1 MLPDSLKLRNN
12 HSEAKLLLISS
23 YEAIVFRIPG
33 YKFKYKGNFHE
44 ICPYKFY
51 GMSALYE
58 LLKYTVP
65 SLVVLATAYY
75 LLKMFLDKETEKTQM
90 QMRLDVQKV
99 SLPIRMQAY
108 ERLVLLLERIEPAG
122 LLVRTN
128 LPGMNASQLQS
139 ALIQTIRSEFEHN
152 LSQQLYVSTKVWEMV
167 RNAREETIKRI
178 NTSAM
183 KLTPE
188 ATSTDLAS
196 LILID
201 DIDAE
206 QSAVKG
212 ALDLLKSEARN
223 NFF

>member
-1 MLPDSLKLRNN
+1 MQ
-12 HSEAKLLLISS
+12 
-23 YEAIVFRIPG
+23 
-33 YKFKYKGNFHE
+33 
-44 ICPYKFY
+44 
-51 GMSALYE
+51 ALFE

-75 LLKMFLDKETEKTQM
+75 VLKMFLEKEAEKTQM
-90 QMRLDVQKV
+90 QMRLDVQKI
-99 SLPIRMQAY
+99 SLPVRMQAY

-139 ALIQTIRSEFEHN
+139 ALVQNIRSEFEHN
-152 LSQQLYVSTKVWEMV
+152 LSQQLYVSNKAWEMV

-183 KLTPE
+183 KLTPD

-196 LILID
+196 LILIN
-201 DIDAE
+201 DIDAD

-212 ALDLLKSEARN
+212 ALDRLKSEARN

>member
-1 MLPDSLKLRNN
+1 MQ
-12 HSEAKLLLISS
+12 
-23 YEAIVFRIPG
+23 
-33 YKFKYKGNFHE
+33 
-44 ICPYKFY
+44 
-51 GMSALYE
+51 ALYE

-75 LLKMFLDKETEKTQM
+75 LLKIFLDKETEKIQM
-90 QMRLDVQKV
+90 QMRLDIQKI
-99 SLPIRMQAY
+99 SLPVRMQAY

-128 LPGMNASQLQS
+128 APGMNASQLHS
-139 ALIQTIRSEFEHN
+139 ALIQNIRSEFEHN
-152 LSQQLYVSTKVWEMV
+152 LSQQLYVSTKAWEMV

-178 NTSAM
+178 NTAAT
-183 KLTPE
+183 KLIPE

-196 LILID
+196 LILIND
-201 DIDAE
+201 MDAE

-212 ALDLLKSEARN
+212 ALDLLKSEARL

>member
-1 MLPDSLKLRNN
+1 MQ
-12 HSEAKLLLISS
+12 ALLELI
-23 YEAIVFRIPG
+23 
-33 YKFKYKGNFHE
+33 
-44 ICPYKFY
+44 
-51 GMSALYE
+51 
-58 LLKYTVP
+58 KYTVP

-75 LLKMFLDKETEKTQM
+75 LLKMFLDKETEKAQM
-90 QMRLDVQKV
+90 QMRLDVQKI
-99 SLPIRMQAY
+99 SLPVRMQAY

-128 LPGMNASQLQS
+128 LPGMNASQLHS

-167 RNAREETIKRI
+167 RNAREESIKRI
-178 NTSAM
+178 NTAAM

-188 ATSTDLAS
+188 ATSADLAS
-196 LILID
+196 LILIND
-201 DIDAE
+201 MDSA

-212 ALDLLKSEARN
+212 ALNELKSEARN

>member
-1 MLPDSLKLRNN
+1 MIQL
-12 HSEAKLLLISS
+12 
-23 YEAIVFRIPG
+23 F
-33 YKFKYKGNFHE
+33 
-44 ICPYKFY
+44 
-51 GMSALYE
+51 E

-65 SLVVLATAYY
+65 SLVVLAAAYY
-75 LLKMFLDKETEKTQM
+75 LLKMFLDKEAEKSQM
-90 QMRLDVQKV
+90 QIKVDLQKI
-99 SLPIRMQAY
+99 SLPVRMQAY

-128 LPGMNASQLQS
+128 TPGMTALQLQS
-139 ALIQTIRSEFEHN
+139 ALVQSIRSEFEHN

-183 KLTPE
+183 KLPAE
-188 ATSTDLAS
+188 ATSADLAS
-196 LILID
+196 LILIN

-212 ALDLLKSEARN
+212 ALDLLKEEARS

>member
-1 MLPDSLKLRNN
+1 MLALTEL
-12 HSEAKLLLISS
+12 
-23 YEAIVFRIPG
+23 
-33 YKFKYKGNFHE
+33 FKYT
-44 ICPYKFY
+44 I
-51 GMSALYE
+51 
-58 LLKYTVP
+58 P

-75 LLKMFLDKETEKTQM
+75 LLKMFLDKESEKTQM
-90 QMRLDVQKV
+90 QMRLDVQKI
-99 SLPIRMQAY
+99 SLPVRMQAY

-128 LPGMNASQLQS
+128 QPGMNATNLQS
-139 ALIQTIRSEFEHN
+139 ALIQSIRSEFEHN
-152 LSQQLYVSTKVWEMV
+152 LSQQLYVSTKAWEMV

-178 NTSAM
+178 NTAAM

-196 LILID
+196 LILIND
-201 DIDAE
+201 MDAE

-212 ALDLLKSEARN
+212 ALDLLKTEARN

>member
-1 MLPDSLKLRNN
+1 MQ
-12 HSEAKLLLISS
+12 
-23 YEAIVFRIPG
+23 V
-33 YKFKYKGNFHE
+33 
-44 ICPYKFY
+44 
-51 GMSALYE
+51 LYE
-58 LLKYTVP
+58 LLKFTVP
-65 SLVVLATAYY
+65 SLVVLATAYF
-75 LLKMFLDKETEKTQM
+75 LLKMFLDKEAEKTQM
-90 QMRLDVQKV
+90 QMRLDVQKI
-99 SLPIRMQAY
+99 SLPVRMQAY

-128 LPGMNASQLQS
+128 LPGMNASHLQS
-139 ALIQTIRSEFEHN
+139 ALIQTIRSEFDHN
-152 LSQQLYVSTKVWEMV
+152 LSQQLYVSTKAWEMV

-188 ATSTDLAS
+188 ATAADLAS
-196 LILID
+196 LILIN

-206 QSAVKG
+206 QSVVKD

>member
-1 MLPDSLKLRNN
+1 ML
-12 HSEAKLLLISS
+12 
-23 YEAIVFRIPG
+23 
-33 YKFKYKGNFHE
+33 
-44 ICPYKFY
+44 
-51 GMSALYE
+51 ALFE

-75 LLKMFLDKETEKTQM
+75 LLKMFLDKEAEKTQM
-90 QMRLDVQKV
+90 QMRLDVQKI
-99 SLPIRMQAY
+99 SLPVRMQAY

-128 LPGMNASQLQS
+128 SPGMNASQLQS
-139 ALIQTIRSEFEHN
+139 ALIQSIRSEFEHN
-152 LSQQLYVSTKVWEMV
+152 LSQQLYVSTKAWEMV
-167 RNAREETIKRI
+167 RNAREEAIKRI

-188 ATSTDLAS
+188 ASSTDLAS
-196 LILID
+196 LILIN

>member
-1 MLPDSLKLRNN
+1 MV
-12 HSEAKLLLISS
+12 ALI
-23 YEAIVFRIPG
+23 
-33 YKFKYKGNFHE
+33 E
-44 ICPYKFY
+44 I
-51 GMSALYE
+51 
-58 LLKYTVP
+58 LKYTVP

-75 LLKMFLDKETEKTQM
+75 LLKMFLEKEAEKTQM
-90 QMRLDVQKV
+90 QMRLDVQKIT
-99 SLPIRMQAY
+99 LPVRMQAY

-128 LPGMNASQLQS
+128 QPGMNASQLQS
-139 ALIQTIRSEFEHN
+139 ALIQSIRSEFEHN
-152 LSQQLYVSTKVWEMV
+152 LSQQVYVSTKAWEMV

-196 LILID
+196 LILIN

-212 ALDLLKSEARN
+212 ALDLLKAEARN

>member
-1 MLPDSLKLRNN
+1 ML
-12 HSEAKLLLISS
+12 
-23 YEAIVFRIPG
+23 
-33 YKFKYKGNFHE
+33 
-44 ICPYKFY
+44 
-51 GMSALYE
+51 ALYE
-58 LLKYTVP
+58 LLKYTIP

-90 QMRLDVQKV
+90 QMRLDVQKI

-139 ALIQTIRSEFEHN
+139 ALIQSIRSEFEHN
-152 LSQQLYVSTKVWEMV
+152 LSQQLYISTKAWEMV

-178 NTSAM
+178 NTAAM
-183 KLTPE
+183 KLTPK

-196 LILID
+196 LILIN
-201 DIDAE
+201 DIEAD

>member
-1 MLPDSLKLRNN
+1 ML
-12 HSEAKLLLISS
+12 
-23 YEAIVFRIPG
+23 
-33 YKFKYKGNFHE
+33 
-44 ICPYKFY
+44 
-51 GMSALYE
+51 ALFE

-75 LLKMFLDKETEKTQM
+75 LLKMFLDKEAEKTQM
-90 QMRLDVQKV
+90 QMRLDVQKI
-99 SLPIRMQAY
+99 SLPVRMQAY

-128 LPGMNASQLQS
+128 SPGMNASQLQS
-139 ALIQTIRSEFEHN
+139 ALIQSIRSEFEHN
-152 LSQQLYVSTKVWEMV
+152 LSQQLYVSTKAWEMV
-167 RNAREETIKRI
+167 RNAREEAIKRI

-196 LILID
+196 LILIN

>member
-1 MLPDSLKLRNN
+1 MQ
-12 HSEAKLLLISS
+12 
-23 YEAIVFRIPG
+23 
-33 YKFKYKGNFHE
+33 
-44 ICPYKFY
+44 
-51 GMSALYE
+51 ALYE

-90 QMRLDVQKV
+90 QIRLDVQKISMPV
-99 SLPIRMQAY
+99 RMQAY

-122 LLVRTN
+122 LLIRTN
-128 LPGMNASQLQS
+128 MPGMNASQLQS

-152 LSQQLYVSTKVWEMV
+152 LSQQLYVSTKAWEMV

-183 KLTPE
+183 QLTPE
-188 ATSTDLAS
+188 ATSADLAS
-196 LILID
+196 LILIN
-201 DIDAE
+201 DIDAA

-212 ALDLLKSEARN
+212 ALDLLKSEARI

>member
-1 MLPDSLKLRNN
+1 ML
-12 HSEAKLLLISS
+12 
-23 YEAIVFRIPG
+23 
-33 YKFKYKGNFHE
+33 
-44 ICPYKFY
+44 
-51 GMSALYE
+51 ALYE

-75 LLKMFLDKETEKTQM
+75 LLKMFLEKEAKKTQM
-90 QMRLDVQKV
+90 QMRLDVQKI
-99 SLPIRMQAY
+99 SLPVRMQAY

-128 LPGMNASQLQS
+128 LPGMNAIQLQS

-152 LSQQLYVSTKVWEMV
+152 LSQQLYVSTKAWEMV

-178 NTSAM
+178 NTAAM
-183 KLTPE
+183 KLTAE

-196 LILID
+196 LILIN

-206 QSAVKG
+206 QSVVKG

>member
-1 MLPDSLKLRNN
+1 ML
-12 HSEAKLLLISS
+12 
-23 YEAIVFRIPG
+23 
-33 YKFKYKGNFHE
+33 
-44 ICPYKFY
+44 
-51 GMSALYE
+51 ALYE

-75 LLKMFLDKETEKTQM
+75 LLKMFLEKETEKTQM
-90 QMRLDVQKV
+90 QMRLDVQKI
-99 SLPIRMQAY
+99 SLPVRMQAY

-122 LLVRTN
+122 LLIRTN
-128 LPGMNASQLQS
+128 LPGMNAIQLQS

-152 LSQQLYVSTKVWEMV
+152 LSQQLYVSTKAWEMV

-178 NTSAM
+178 NTAAI

-188 ATSTDLAS
+188 ATSADLAS
-196 LILID
+196 LILIND
-201 DIDAE
+201 VDAE
-206 QSAVKG
+206 QSVVKG